1 MPSNGKLRSSELAS
15 IPGGRLSKD
24 AAAAWN
30 APGGPADAGLRPT
43 GSQSSYR
50 NYAGQVY
57 FWDLYQ
63 SGKGNLAAQPGTSNH
78 GWGVAVDLAEPWM
91 RDWIDQHGARFG
103 WRKTEA
109 LSEWWHVS
117 YVGGVSF
124 PVFESLRRGSRGKRV
139 VRYSR
144 RLAYL
149 RQPGGPRYLK
159 RWYYKFKLP
168 VAAAVMQFQRD
179 QRLSVDGVIGP
190 RTAARINAAFKH
202 QWKRRGN

>member
-1 MPSNGKLRSSELAS
+1 
-15 IPGGRLSKD
+15 
-24 AAAAWN
+24 
-30 APGGPADAGLRPT
+30 
-43 GSQSSYR
+43 
-50 NYAGQVY
+50 
-57 FWDLYQ
+57 
-63 SGKGNLAAQPGTSNH
+63 
-78 GWGVAVDLAEPWM
+78 M